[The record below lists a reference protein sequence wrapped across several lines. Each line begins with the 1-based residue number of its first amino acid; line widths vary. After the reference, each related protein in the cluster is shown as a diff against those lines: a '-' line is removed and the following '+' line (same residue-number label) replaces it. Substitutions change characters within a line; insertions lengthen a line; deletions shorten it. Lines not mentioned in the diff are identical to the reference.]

1 METKVKQLH
10 TENNVISDEKQK
22 QDQQMAKL
30 SAAIGV
36 AVEME
41 SNFKLFSYRI
51 VDQDTFISKVDELI
65 AFYQKKN
72 K

>member
-10 TENNVISDEKQK
+10 TENIISDDKQA
-22 QDQQMAKL
+22 QDKQMAKL

-51 VDQDTFISKVDELI
+51 IDQETYISKVDELVS
-65 AFYQKKN
+65 FYQKKN

>member
-10 TENNVISDEKQK
+10 PENNVISDDKQK
-22 QDQQMAKL
+22 QDKQMAKL

-51 VDQDTFISKVDELI
+51 IDQDTFISKVEDLI
-65 AFYQKKN
+65 QFYQKK

>member
-10 TENNVISDEKQK
+10 LENNVISDDKQK
-22 QDQQMAKL
+22 QDKQMAKL

-51 VDQDTFISKVDELI
+51 IDQDTFISKVEDLI
-65 AFYQKKN
+65 QFYQKKN

>member
-1 METKVKQLH
+1 METKVKKLH
-10 TENNVISDEKQK
+10 ENVISDDKQV
-22 QDQQMAKL
+22 QDKQMAKL

-51 VDQDTFISKVDELI
+51 IDQDTYISKVEDLI
-65 AFYQKKN
+65 QFYQKKN

>member
-10 TENNVISDEKQK
+10 PENNVISDDKQK
-22 QDQQMAKL
+22 QDKQMAKL

-51 VDQDTFISKVDELI
+51 IDQDTYISKVEDLI
-65 AFYQKKN
+65 QFYQKKN

>member
-1 METKVKQLH
+1 METKVKKLH
-10 TENNVISDEKQK
+10 ENVISDDKQK
-22 QDQQMAKL
+22 QDKQMAKL

-51 VDQDTFISKVDELI
+51 IDQDTYISKVEDLI
-65 AFYQKKN
+65 QFYQKKN
-72 K
+72 N

>member
-10 TENNVISDEKQK
+10 SENNVISDDKQK
-22 QDQQMAKL
+22 QDKQMAKL

-51 VDQDTFISKVDELI
+51 IDQDTFISKVEDLI
-65 AFYQKKN
+65 QFYQKKN

>member
-10 TENNVISDEKQK
+10 TENVISDDKQK
-22 QDQQMAKL
+22 QDKQMAKL

-51 VDQDTFISKVDELI
+51 IDQETYISKVDELVE
-65 AFYQKKN
+65 FYQKKN
-72 K
+72 N

>member
-10 TENNVISDEKQK
+10 PENNVISDDKQK
-22 QDQQMAKL
+22 QEKQMAKL

-51 VDQDTFISKVDELI
+51 IDQDTFIIK
-65 AFYQKKN
+65 
-72 K
+72 

>member
-1 METKVKQLH
+1 METKVKKLH
-10 TENNVISDEKQK
+10 ENVISDDKQA
-22 QDQQMAKL
+22 QDKQMAKL

-51 VDQDTFISKVDELI
+51 IDQDTYISKVEDLI
-65 AFYQKKN
+65 QFYQKKN

>member
-10 TENNVISDEKQK
+10 PENNVISDDKQK
-22 QDQQMAKL
+22 QDKQMAKL

-51 VDQDTFISKVDELI
+51 IDQDTFISKVEDLI
-65 AFYQKKN
+65 QFYQKKN

>member
-10 TENNVISDEKQK
+10 TENNVLSDDKQK
-22 QDQQMAKL
+22 QEQQLAKL

-51 VDQDTFISKVDELI
+51 IDQETYISKVDELVE
-65 AFYQKKN
+65 FYQKKN

>member
-1 METKVKQLH
+1 METKVKKLH
-10 TENNVISDEKQK
+10 PENNVISDDKQK
-22 QDQQMAKL
+22 QDKQMAKL

-51 VDQDTFISKVDELI
+51 IDQDTYISKVEDLI
-65 AFYQKKN
+65 QFYQKKN

>member
-1 METKVKQLH
+1 METKVRQLH
-10 TENNVISDEKQK
+10 TENVISDDKQK
-22 QDQQMAKL
+22 QDKQLAKL

-51 VDQDTFISKVDELI
+51 IDQETYISKVDELI
-65 AFYQKKN
+65 SFYQKKN

>member
-10 TENNVISDEKQK
+10 TENVISDDKQK
-22 QDQQMAKL
+22 QDKQMAKL

-51 VDQDTFISKVDELI
+51 IDQETYISKVDELVE
-65 AFYQKKN
+65 FYQKKN

>member
-1 METKVKQLH
+1 METKVRQLH
-10 TENNVISDEKQK
+10 TENVISDDKQK
-22 QDQQMAKL
+22 QDKQLAKL

-51 VDQDTFISKVDELI
+51 IDQDTYISKVDELI
-65 AFYQKKN
+65 SFYQKKN

>member
-1 METKVKQLH
+1 METKVKKLH
-10 TENNVISDEKQK
+10 ENVISDDKQT
-22 QDQQMAKL
+22 QDKQMAKL

-51 VDQDTFISKVDELI
+51 IDQDTYISKVEDLI
-65 AFYQKKN
+65 QFYQKKN

>member
-10 TENNVISDEKQK
+10 TEQNVISDEKTK
-22 QDQQMAKL
+22 KDQEMAKL

-51 VDQDTFISKVDELI
+51 IDQNTFISKVDDLI